1 MKYLRHITSVIIIII
16 IAVLAA
22 GTIIEKLHGSEYAL
36 AHVYGSWWFVGL
48 WALVAALIVYMA
60 VKYRI
65 WKRLAV
71 CALHLSILLILLG
84 ALLTML
90 TGQHGRMKLEPNRPN
105 SHFFIQER
113 GEITKEA
120 LPFSLTLDH
129 FEIENYPDSKKP
141 KDYVSYLRLSDG
153 ETQRDVVISM
163 NHILKHKHYR
173 FYQSDYD
180 DKGNSILDVARD
192 PWGISVT
199 YAGYA
204 LLFLS
209 LIALPFSRFVS
220 LRGETTKQ
228 PRHSVCSLDCRA
240 SLAMTQSENRP
251 CPSLRGTEQSTN
263 RIVTI
268 SWLSVLVVLLVVLYI
283 RMLTHPLLPVLRSPF
298 FSLHISTI
306 VTAYALLLGILVVGI
321 IAIIRPKDLA
331 RMERLKNISTAML
344 YPAVALLTAGIFIGA
359 IWANV
364 SWGNYWSWDPKEVW
378 ALITLLIYAAPL
390 HGKLWKSFNKPL
402 FFHIYG
408 ILAFLSVV
416 ITYFGVNLILGGVH
430 AYN

>member
-1 MKYLRHITSVIIIII
+1 MKYVRHITSVLIIVL

-22 GTIIEKLHGSEYAL
+22 GTIVEKLHGSEFAL
-36 AHVYGSWWFVGL
+36 AHMYGTWWFVGL
-48 WALVAALIVYMA
+48 WALVAVLMVYMG
-60 VKYRI
+60 VKCRM
-65 WKRLAV
+65 WKRMAV
-71 CALHLSILLILLG
+71 CAMHASILLILIG

-105 SHFFIQER
+105 SHFFIQNK

-120 LPFSLTLDH
+120 LPFSLTLDR
-129 FEIENYPDSKKP
+129 FEIEKYPNSHKP
-141 KDYVSYLRLSDG
+141 KDYVSYLQLTDG
-153 ETQRDVVISM
+153 EVQEDIVISM
-163 NHILKHKHYR
+163 NHILRHKHYR

-180 DKGNSILDVARD
+180 EQGNSILDVACD
-192 PWGISVT
+192 PWGIGVT

-204 LLFLS
+204 LLFVALAAL
-209 LIALPFSRFVS
+209 LIERRKTF
-220 LRGETTKQ
+220 
-228 PRHSVCSLDCRA
+228 RA
-240 SLAMTQSENRP
+240 
-251 CPSLRGTEQSTN
+251 
-263 RIVTI
+263 VTW
-268 SWLSVLVVLLVVLYI
+268 SWLAVLVVLLVMLYI

-306 VTAYALLLGILVVGI
+306 VTAYALLLGIMVVGI
-321 IAIIRPKDLA
+321 IALFKPKDLP
-331 RMERLKNISTAML
+331 RLERLKSLSTAML
-344 YPAVALLTAGIFIGA
+344 YPAVALLAIGIFIGA
-359 IWANV
+359 VWANV

-390 HGKLWKSFNKPL
+390 HEKLWKSFQKPL

>member
-1 MKYLRHITSVIIIII
+1 MKQLRHIVSVLVIIL

-22 GTIIEKLHGSEYAL
+22 GTVVEKLHGSEFAI
-36 AHVYGSWWFVGL
+36 AHVYGTWWFVEL
-48 WALVAALIVYMA
+48 WALLAGLMVSMA
-60 VKYRI
+60 VKCRL
-65 WKRLAV
+65 WKRMAV
-71 CALHLSILLILLG
+71 GALHSAILFILLG

-105 SHFFIQER
+105 SHFFIQDK

-120 LPFSLTLDH
+120 LPFSLTLDR
-129 FEIENYPDSKKP
+129 FEIEKYDNGKP

-153 ETQRDVVISM
+153 KTTQDAIISM
-163 NHILKHKHYR
+163 NHILRHKHYR

-180 DKGNSILDVARD
+180 SQGNSILDVARD
-192 PWGISVT
+192 PWGIGVT
-199 YAGYA
+199 YSGYA
-204 LLFLS
+204 LLFVALVALLVERRKAFRAVTWS
-209 LIALPFSRFVS
+209 WIA
-220 LRGETTKQ
+220 
-228 PRHSVCSLDCRA
+228 
-240 SLAMTQSENRP
+240 
-251 CPSLRGTEQSTN
+251 
-263 RIVTI
+263 
-268 SWLSVLVVLLVVLYI
+268 VLVVLLVVLYI

-321 IAIIRPKDLA
+321 IALIKPKNKVRL
-331 RMERLKNISTAML
+331 ERLKDLSTAML
-344 YPAVALLTAGIFIGA
+344 YPAVALLAIGIFIGA
-359 IWANV
+359 VWANV

-390 HGKLWKSFNKPL
+390 HEKLWKNFQKPV

-408 ILAFLSVV
+408 ILAFLSVL
-416 ITYFGVNLILGGVH
+416 ITYFGVNLLLGGVH

>member
-1 MKYLRHITSVIIIII
+1 MKYVRHITSVLVIIL

-22 GTIIEKLHGSEYAL
+22 GTIVEKLHGSEFAL
-36 AHVYGSWWFVGL
+36 THVYSAWWFVGL
-48 WALVAALIVYMA
+48 WAVMAGLIVYMA
-60 VKYRI
+60 VKCRL
-65 WKRLAV
+65 WKRTAV

-105 SHFFIQER
+105 SHFFIQEK

-120 LPFSLTLDH
+120 LPFSLTLDR
-129 FEIENYPDSKKP
+129 FEIETYEGSSKP
-141 KDYVSYLRLSDG
+141 KDYVSYLQLNDG

-192 PWGISVT
+192 PWGIGVT

-204 LLFLS
+204 LLFVALAAI
-209 LIALPFSRFVS
+209 LI
-220 LRGETTKQ
+220 
-228 PRHSVCSLDCRA
+228 
-240 SLAMTQSENRP
+240 
-251 CPSLRGTEQSTN
+251 EQRKTVKV
-263 RIVTI
+263 VTI
-268 SWLSVLVVLLVVLYI
+268 SWVVVLVVLMVVLHI
-283 RMLTHPLLPVLRSPF
+283 RMLTHTLMPVLRSPL
-298 FSLHISTI
+298 FSIHISTI
-306 VTAYALLLGILVVGI
+306 VTAYALLLGILVLGV
-321 IAIIRPKDLA
+321 IALFRPKDLA
-331 RMERLKNISTAML
+331 RMERLKNISMAML
-344 YPAVALLTAGIFIGA
+344 YPAVALLAAGIFIGA
-359 IWANV
+359 IWANI

-390 HGKLWKSFNKPL
+390 HEKLWKSFQKPL
-402 FFHIYG
+402 FFHIYS